1 MSAENLT
8 YMMVENLHVDWEKCD
23 VIRKR
28 FKKQSWLLWPTVE
41 RPAKH
46 ENEESDDDEGDKYP
60 ICTKSLEM
68 NVDAV
73 GIMLNYVNGAFVH
86 LDPLKKEAMNPSLCV
101 CVWLC
106 CTLQCGHV
114 AKHIRTHTHT
124 EPWEGNTCGEFFCAF
139 KFLSDVFN
147 A

>member
-101 CVWLC
+101 CGCAARCSVDMLRNIF
-106 CTLQCGHV
+106 
-114 AKHIRTHTHT
+114 AHTHRAM
-124 EPWEGNTCGEFFCAF
+124 GR
-139 KFLSDVFN
+139 KHMR
-147 A
+147 

>member
-101 CVWLC
+101 CVVVLHAAVWTC
-106 CTLQCGHV
+106 CETYS
-114 AKHIRTHTHT
+114 HTHT
-124 EPWEGNTCGEFFCAF
+124 QSHGKETHAVSFFVH
-139 KFLSDVFN
+139 SN

>member
-8 YMMVENLHVDWEKCD
+8 YTRVENLHVDWEKCD

-73 GIMLNYVNGAFVH
+73 KIMLNYMNGAFVH

-101 CVWLC
+101 CVVVLHAAVWTC
-106 CTLQCGHV
+106 RETYS
-114 AKHIRTHTHT
+114 HTH
-124 EPWEGNTCGEFFCAF
+124 TCGEFFCAF

-147 A
+147 AYCTCKST